1 MRGRLSGFSLNRD
14 GTQNITVTT
23 ASDFSNAYDELN
35 GVDIEIEIKKAHKHR
50 SLEANRY
57 AWVLID
63 QIAAK
68 CHKKRSE
75 VYRESI
81 RDIGGVSRVA
91 TMEAA
96 AVVPFREIWETY
108 GLGNQVEIIDED
120 LENGTCEIRIFH
132 GSSTYDSA
140 QMHSLLQNLI
150 QTAEEQG
157 IPTITPA
164 EEAKML
170 EKWAIKK
177 EGKKHDNPESE
188 SNDPGGNPRNR
199 EREPGHP

>member
-14 GTQNITVTT
+14 GTQNITVTVAAEFGET
-23 ASDFSNAYDELN
+23 YDELH
-35 GVDIEIEIKKAHKHR
+35 DAEIEVEIKKAHKLR

-57 AWVLID
+57 AWALID

-68 CHKKRSE
+68 LHKKQSE
-75 VYRESI
+75 VYREAI
-81 RDIGGVSRVA
+81 RDIGGVSRQA
-91 TMEAA
+91 TMKAA
-96 AVVPFREIWETY
+96 AVVPFREIWASY

-120 LENGTCEIRIFH
+120 LEAGTCEVRIFH
-132 GSSTYDSA
+132 GSSTYDTA

-164 EEAKML
+164 EEARML
-170 EKWAIKK
+170 GKWDKKRGGQNNEK
-177 EGKKHDNPESE
+177 GNTESQD
-188 SNDPGGNPRNR
+188 DPDGGNAGNGELQP
-199 EREPGHP
+199 

>member
-14 GTQNITVTT
+14 GTQNITVTVS
-23 ASDFSNAYDELN
+23 AEFGDAYDELR
-35 GVDIEIEIKKAHKHR
+35 DTEIEVEIKKAHKLR

-63 QIAAK
+63 QIAEK

-75 VYRESI
+75 VYREAI
-81 RDIGGVSRVA
+81 RDIGGVSREA
-91 TMEAA
+91 TMKAE

-108 GLGNQVEIIDED
+108 GLGNQLEIIDED
-120 LENGTCEIRIFH
+120 IEQGICEVRIFH
-132 GSSTYDSA
+132 GSSTYDTA
-140 QMHSLLQNLI
+140 QMHHLLENLI

-164 EEAKML
+164 EEERML
-170 EKWAIKK
+170 GKW
-177 EGKKHDNPESE
+177 GKRHGTQQIDHAV
-188 SNDPGGNPRNR
+188 G
-199 EREPGHP
+199 